1 MEIEIAEVAGTTPF
15 VVLNAVG
22 CLSMGAVAIVA
33 CMQRWR
39 QRRPVVATSPGPE
52 AFLRTAA

>member
-15 VVLNAVG
+15 LILNAVG
-22 CLSMGAVAIVA
+22 LLSMGAIAIVA
-33 CMQRWR
+33 GMQSRR

-52 AFLRTAA
+52 AFLGTAA